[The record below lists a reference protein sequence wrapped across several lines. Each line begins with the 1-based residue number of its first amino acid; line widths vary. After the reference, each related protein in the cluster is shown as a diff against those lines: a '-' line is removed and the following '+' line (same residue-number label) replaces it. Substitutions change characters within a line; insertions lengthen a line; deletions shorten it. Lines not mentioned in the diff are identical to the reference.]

1 MSSLAEMLRATPYVS
16 YTYAYPHKTAY
27 RPFPEPLRLDA
38 LWAQEDRRSLFLYM
52 HVPFC
57 EMRCGFCNLFT
68 TVDPAA
74 SLTTR
79 YLDAIER
86 QARRVRATLGDVAIA
101 RMALGGGTPT
111 FLDVAGLCRLFDI
124 AEGLFGV
131 VPGSVPTSVET
142 SPLTAEP
149 ASLRLLRERGVDRIS
164 LGVQSFN
171 EAEVHAAGRAQQTAA
186 VFTALEAIRAAGFPT
201 LNIDLIYGLPGQ
213 TVASWLESL
222 QAALRY
228 RPEELYLYPLYVRPL
243 TALGRRSRQQ
253 ADARP
258 LTIGNGGETISIAG
272 TIQDDVRLEC
282 YREAR
287 ALLLDAGY
295 TQVSMRMFR
304 AAHAPAETGPVYCVQ
319 DDGMIGLGCGARSY
333 TRTHHYSHE
342 YAVGAPTI
350 RAILN
355 HYIARPAEDFDYAHY
370 GFTLNGD
377 EQRRRYVLKSLL
389 EAGGLRLPA
398 YTRRFAGEPLSD
410 LPELY
415 ELLKLKL
422 ATLEAETLTLTP
434 SGIEY
439 SDVIGPWLYSEPV
452 RSLMEGYTLQ

>member
-1 MSSLAEMLRATPYVS
+1 MASLAEMLHAAPYIS

-27 RPFPEPLRLDA
+27 RPFPEPLRLDR
-38 LWAQEDRRSLFLYM
+38 LWEQENRRSLFLYM
-52 HVPFC
+52 HIPFC

-68 TVDPAA
+68 TVDPAG
-74 SLTTR
+74 SFIEG
-79 YLDAIER
+79 YLDAIEW
-86 QARRVRATLGDVAIA
+86 QARRVRDALDDMAIA

-111 FLDVAGLCRLFDI
+111 FLAVERLRRLFDI
-124 AEGLFGV
+124 AERLFEV
-131 VPGSVPTSVET
+131 VPGNVPTSVET

-149 ASLRLLRERGVDRIS
+149 TKLRLLRERGVDRIS

-171 EAEVHAAGRAQQTAA
+171 EAEVHGVGRPQQTAA
-186 VFTALEAIRAAGFPT
+186 ALAALEAIRALDFPT

-222 QAALRY
+222 QVALSY
-228 RPEELYLYPLYVRPL
+228 EPEELYLYPLYVRPL
-243 TALGRRSRQQ
+243 TGLGRRTQQ
-253 ADARP
+253 QQGVRALGSAPADD
-258 LTIGNGGETISIAG
+258 I
-272 TIQDDVRLEC
+272 RLEC

-287 ALLLDAGY
+287 ALLLTAGY

-355 HYIARPAEDFDYAHY
+355 DYITRRAEDFDYAHY
-370 GFTLNGD
+370 GFSLTSD

-389 EAGGLRLPA
+389 EAGGLYLPG
-398 YTRRFAGEPLSD
+398 YQRRFAGGPLTD
-410 LPELY
+410 LPELR
-415 ELLKLKL
+415 ELLNLKL
-422 ATLEAETLTLTP
+422 ATLKAETLTLTP
-434 SGIEY
+434 AGIES

-452 RSLMEGYTLQ
+452 RALMEGYTLQ

>member
-1 MSSLAEMLRATPYVS
+1 MSSLAEMLRATPYIS

-38 LWAQEDRRSLFLYM
+38 LWAQENRRSLFLYL

-68 TVDPAA
+68 TVNPAA
-74 SLTTR
+74 SLTDG

-86 QARRVRATLGDVAIA
+86 QARRVRAALGEVAIA

-111 FLDVAGLCRLFDI
+111 FLGVDGLRRLFDL
-124 AEGLFGV
+124 AEQLFDV
-131 VPGSVPTSVET
+131 VPALVPTSVET

-149 ASLRLLRERGVDRIS
+149 AVLRLLRERGVDRIS

-171 EAEVHAAGRAQQTAA
+171 EAEVHAAGRAQQAAA
-186 VFTALEAIRAAGFPT
+186 VVAALEAIRATGFPT

-222 QAALRY
+222 RAALRY
-228 RPEELYLYPLYVRPL
+228 QPEELYLYPLYVRPL
-243 TALGRRSRQQ
+243 TGLGRRTQQ
-253 ADARP
+253 REPAR
-258 LTIGNGGETISIAG
+258 TQTAG
-272 TIQDDVRLEC
+272 AFPALPRAPQDDIRLEC

-287 ALLLDAGY
+287 ALLLDSGY
-295 TQVSMRMFR
+295 SQVSMRMFR

-319 DDGMIGLGCGARSY
+319 DDGMVGLGCGARSY

-355 HYIARPAEDFDYAHY
+355 DYIARPAGDFDYAHY

-389 EAGGLRLPA
+389 EAGGLSLPA
-398 YTRRFAGEPLSD
+398 YRCRFKSDLLSD
-410 LPELY
+410 LPELS
-415 ELLKLKL
+415 ELLSFKL
-422 ATLEAETLTLTP
+422 ATLEAETLALTP
-434 SGIEY
+434 AGIEA

-452 RSLMEGYTLQ
+452 RALMEGYRLQ